1 MEANQLL
8 VRAERSETT
17 TRQRCPQGEAEG
29 RINPA
34 RPTNSEKSAFRRF
47 FRFCVSKNIP
57 YSSLNIG
64 TTLLCSAGL
73 SLSSF
78 RFTPDNFR
86 WKDCS
91 SSHASLKA
99 ACG

>member
-34 RPTNSEKSAFRRF
+34 RPTNSEKAPLGAFFVSAFPKI
-47 FRFCVSKNIP
+47 SP
-57 YSSLNIG
+57 
-64 TTLLCSAGL
+64 
-73 SLSSF
+73 
-78 RFTPDNFR
+78 TP
-86 WKDCS
+86 
-91 SSHASLKA
+91 A
-99 ACG
+99 